1 MKDALLYLLL
11 GLMIAATVAG
21 MVGSVLQLFGWA

>member
-11 GLMIAATVAG
+11 GLMIAATVAA
-21 MVGSVLQLFGWA
+21 MLGSVMRLLGWG